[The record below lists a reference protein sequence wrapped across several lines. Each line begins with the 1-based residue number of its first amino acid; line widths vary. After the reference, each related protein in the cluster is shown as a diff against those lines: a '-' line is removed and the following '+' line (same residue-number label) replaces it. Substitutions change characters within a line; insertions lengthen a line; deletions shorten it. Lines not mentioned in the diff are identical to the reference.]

1 MLEGKPI
8 SFKMP
13 VLHPGPVYLNFFR
26 FSGPQDYCAI
36 WRERMTF
43 VYLPNLEI
51 FIVIIFQFPVV
62 CIHKSHSHKWLLSQ
76 KFSLRGM
83 SWGSPS
89 LTSHSNQGLLPTS
102 ANPFVQSLLENLQEG
117 RCLSRPCYY
126 YCTGLLMKNV
136 FLMSR
141 LKLPRHVLRPQV
153 LTVLSSFYKEYT
165 GSTIFVITLKVL

>member
-76 KFSLRGM
+76 KFSLRGV
-83 SWGSPS
+83 SWGHLVWPLIQTRDYSQHQQT
-89 LTSHSNQGLLPTS
+89 L
-102 ANPFVQSLLENLQEG
+102 
-117 RCLSRPCYY
+117 
-126 YCTGLLMKNV
+126 
-136 FLMSR
+136 
-141 LKLPRHVLRPQV
+141 
-153 LTVLSSFYKEYT
+153 LSSLFLKT
-165 GSTIFVITLKVL
+165 SKKGDASPGPVITIVLVSWWRMFS